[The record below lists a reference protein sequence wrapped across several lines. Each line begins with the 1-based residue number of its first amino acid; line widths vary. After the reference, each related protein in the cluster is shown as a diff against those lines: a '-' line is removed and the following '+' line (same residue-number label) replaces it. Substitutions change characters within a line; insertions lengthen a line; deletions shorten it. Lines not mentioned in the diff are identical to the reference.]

1 MKHFLNNPDS
11 LDDAISKSPSEHRM
25 GFKLFALDP
34 IEHDIVTKLKNPKTV
49 RKQQFPGKLDQ
60 MAGRTREKKTFE
72 TGRRDSKIRVLGTDE
87 LLHNLS
93 VLNFKEL
100 RNNSS
105 DVVRERS
112 RELLNRLCDKDK
124 TYYEDEMEKIKK
136 KMKE

>member
-1 MKHFLNNPDS
+1 
-11 LDDAISKSPSEHRM
+11 
-25 GFKLFALDP
+25 
-34 IEHDIVTKLKNPKTV
+34 
-49 RKQQFPGKLDQ
+49 
-60 MAGRTREKKTFE
+60 MAARIREKKTFE